1 MTATLS
7 SFHQLNSE
15 APYEGKVAAK
25 LKLEISANSFISSSQ
40 PLSFPLTN
48 TVSTKNNRNRMSV
61 PPELRVV
68 CRRLTSTPVDDLP
81 RICPT
86 LVSHVLRCGS
96 ALSATPD
103 AKAKDK
109 TSETTLLLH
118 KLRTHITTLLT
129 GRKPSGRF
137 SAICLIKAII
147 DVGGW
152 ESLRLAEPWIRGLIS
167 VLQVCFPGPNGILK
181 S

>member
-1 MTATLS
+1 MLRIASPSPPAIELPDS
-7 SFHQLNSE
+7 QNSHR
-15 APYEGKVAAK
+15 
-25 LKLEISANSFISSSQ
+25 
-40 PLSFPLTN
+40 
-48 TVSTKNNRNRMSV
+48 STSNKMSV

-68 CRRLTSTPVDDLP
+68 CRRLTSTPADDLP
-81 RICPT
+81 RLCPI
-86 LVSHVLRCGS
+86 LISHVLRCGS

-109 TSETTLLLH
+109 TSEVTLLLH

-129 GRKPSGRF
+129 GRKASGRF
-137 SAICLIKAII
+137 AAVCLIKAII

-152 ESLRLAEPWIRGLIS
+152 ESLRLSEPWIRGLIS
-167 VLQVCFPGPNGILK
+167 VLQVSTYASFKNLPPRFKANIHRNPIRLPPR

>member
-1 MTATLS
+1 
-7 SFHQLNSE
+7 
-15 APYEGKVAAK
+15 
-25 LKLEISANSFISSSQ
+25 
-40 PLSFPLTN
+40 
-48 TVSTKNNRNRMSV
+48 MSV

-81 RICPT
+81 RICPA

-137 SAICLIKAII
+137 AAICLIKAII

-167 VLQVCFPGPNGILK
+167 VLQVGCPDSDGIFT